1 MLVGLSLIIPDPCR
15 WRNYASSIMGL
26 LQWTC
31 WNTEFMILVAMAH
44 SLTIVRRK
52 KGDRKEG
59 ADGLAASRPTSFHSA
74 FRSTMRSTMRSM
86 SMGLSMTRVKGMELV
101 MDTPIYRTV
110 SVEKVL
116 MWIFFQIWPT
126 LLVWS
131 FWGFLT
137 NSCGARLPFQ
147 DGDAVCTVS
156 EKTVAFLA
164 MNIAAVGMYMVV
176 YLFFSSR
183 TQDDLESRSYAEMR
197 FVRIAFGVQHSYVLP
212 LFLVLTVSIIV
223 LTSIKIDSCW
233 TYVEEWLGLSAWQAA
248 GTICACTMSYFYMP
262 LVGRDRGVILSLLQN
277 FCWNQKAVEMEK
289 EARDEILKRV
299 VNDDRATKSPIF
311 CVETCIRHLYLANYV
326 YSCEYDRGGDGS
338 GDEATVATTSDEIET
353 APSKPSEPSISSP
366 SSPLSPDPPPTPG
379 CGNLDDALAIWEADV
394 EDYRVISEP
403 LTDTVALV
411 LWNKNRIALAFKG
424 TSSAQ
429 NVKTDLNVF
438 KVVHEPR
445 RKVEV
450 SAGFTK
456 SLSIPQ
462 TPYVHKGFWKSWTEE
477 DFHLRIKDV
486 VREYIDTHHD
496 KREANE
502 RVEMHVTGHS
512 LGGALAT
519 LAALDLT
526 REFDVDTTVYTFGQP
541 RVGNKAFATDYDAA
555 VPRHFS
561 VAHGQDPVARVPK
574 GAYRKNGIRVFT
586 SQAGDVIV
594 SPSSLE
600 THVINSTPVVA
611 DHFLESYRK
620 AWMASI
626 KQQFGPK
633 SLSGLSQSGRDG
645 ALELASEIE
654 LGTALLGTNL
664 DVSALESFDTHP
676 LSEEDQ
682 HKIKLKEEKG
692 RAKQEGREK
701 KEGDGGDG
709 WLPAGC
715 APGCAGRPKTAE

>member
-1 MLVGLSLIIPDPCR
+1 
-15 WRNYASSIMGL
+15 
-26 LQWTC
+26 
-31 WNTEFMILVAMAH
+31 
-44 SLTIVRRK
+44 
-52 KGDRKEG
+52 
-59 ADGLAASRPTSFHSA
+59 
-74 FRSTMRSTMRSM
+74 MRSM
-86 SMGLSMTRVKGMELV
+86 NMGLSMTRVKGMELV
-101 MDTPIYRTV
+101 MDAPIFRTV
-110 SVEKVL
+110 HVEKVV
-116 MWIFFQIWPT
+116 MWVFFQIWPT
-126 LLVWS
+126 LLMWS

-147 DGDAVCTVS
+147 DGDAVCKMS
-156 EKTVAFLA
+156 DKTVAFLA
-164 MNIAAVGMYMVV
+164 MNIVAVGMYMVV

-248 GTICACTMSYFYMP
+248 GTICACTMSYFYTP
-262 LVGRDRGVILSLLQN
+262 LVGRDRGVILSLLQD
-277 FCWNQKAVEMEK
+277 FCWNQKAVGMEK

-299 VNDDRATKSPIF
+299 VKDDSATKSPMF

-326 YSCEYDRGGDGS
+326 YSVEYDRGGDGS
-338 GDEATVATTSDEIET
+338 GNEATGATTSDEIET
-353 APSKPSEPSISSP
+353 APSKASEPSQPNEP
-366 SSPLSPDPPPTPG
+366 SPTPG

-445 RKVEV
+445 RTVEV

-462 TPYVHKGFWKSWTEE
+462 TPYVHRGFWNSWTKE
-477 DFHLRIKDV
+477 DFHLRIKHV

-586 SQAGDVIV
+586 SHAGDVIV

-600 THVINSTPVVA
+600 THVINATPVVA

-676 LSEEDQ
+676 LSEEDL
-682 HKIKLKEEKG
+682 HKIKLKEDKE

-701 KEGDGGDG
+701 KEGDGGV
-709 WLPAGC
+709 PAGCAPGC